1 MSGQKSVNAEN
12 VDLQLSGSQMSIIS
26 SSRRPT
32 VVKQLKNATAI
43 SETDRRSKRSMSAR
57 SNYSLNTNASRSN
70 HSNTDATR
78 RKSVAAGSTCSASQL
93 STERTD
99 LSILSARNKENSR
112 KSRLNHDDFLSIFE
126 SNVQPKIKR
135 PESKSKKNPSV
146 IDSLVR
152 SRQSPRS
159 VHTPNSSDA
168 FKISEMPSISK
179 NSPEHNRLKR
189 ISFSSD
195 ESIPELKM
203 ENFLSQSLCKPHSSY
218 ASKNRLPDNQPRSSP
233 YLSEDGELLNSQCPS
248 LGKFTHKSHSLNSIA
263 NNMTSQAMSPQAKA
277 SLSSIENSYRN
288 IKPKTPVN
296 QVRKESN
303 QMELQSLVL
312 ADSSPIAA
320 AAAPQAKTNSKE
332 NSSQQIQI
340 NAANKIQRWYR
351 RHYVRKKAGEAAMKR
366 LLNQKRH
373 EKIELQQ
380 RALEQ
385 EQQEKQEMEQ
395 KQIEKKLLK
404 EIKAKEVRLE
414 AVKDMQRKRAEKGN
428 VKKTEMEVA
437 KYSAISPVSIK
448 SSSKITTSVK
458 PSNLYSCNTG
468 ARNKQPAANTPMTN
482 GTCTPK
488 IVRHGNAESQKS
500 SPSDKQKTAKLSS
513 GCENVSPK
521 ERPSA
526 TGMLESGNPFN
537 HLTELQMT
545 AACDNQL
552 EELFKETSKLVS
564 AANSAIV
571 QVTKSSGH
579 LPFCAEPPS
588 NDHSPDHSI
597 VTGSVIASR
606 NGLPSKAAT
615 KSTLSDLLETLKKLE
630 EDEKLGTGKM
640 NVNKNSREIPNT
652 SVNGIGAAPAPPTP
666 GIPTVAAAAAAV
678 QDPNGSP
685 QSPYLT
691 AERLE
696 QLNQDQNAVSTA
708 SGGAG
713 FLSNDKLQ
721 SIISFLDEVQTADRF
736 THIDSEINRV
746 SSEMETAIDTSRF
759 PPPPPLPPI
768 HVEDQVKLENASATA
783 SEITSHVLSQKLE
796 LDEKKHSVAVLQKA
810 LSQQRELTVRH
821 AKEADKEMKHRLTLQ
836 KNEYEETIKRHLSFI
851 DQLIDDKKVLNEKC
865 EQLVK
870 EVKILDKKYQDRLR
884 MQDESHNIEIKKLKE
899 MNSAAEKLR
908 REKWIEDKTKKI
920 KEMTVKG
927 LEPEIQRL
935 IAKHKS
941 ELRKFKQ
948 IHEAE
953 LLEADERAAQRYV
966 KMTEDLRSQ
975 LAKEKEE
982 ACMHERE
989 LAKQRYEKQIQQE
1002 EEAFQNERRRLYSEI
1017 EAEKKR
1023 LASQSLREH
1032 NEVDRLQQQ
1041 LQNAHQ
1047 QLLQTTKEEFD
1058 KSLADHEKRH
1068 KIEIQEIREKLALEK
1083 AAWEE
1088 NFMKK
1093 QETTLLG
1100 KERELKEKVR
1110 RDRDKEIELVISRF
1124 EEDATN
1130 AREECERT
1138 AQNRIKRIREKYES
1152 EVRELERS
1160 ERQAVERYN
1169 EIKAQLT
1176 ETEGVNEQLKV
1187 KQKQKTYE
1195 IDDLKKMLEKF
1206 HQERDHI
1213 SDVIRQEFVE
1223 KIVSTDEENKRLKNE
1238 ISEGKAR
1245 HRIDLERAKAEIE
1258 MVKKQK
1264 EDELEELHKR
1274 VKQAI
1279 VKKEEIVSQL
1289 KVEYQAAVKRADH
1302 LEGLL
1307 EQQRKQLLG
1316 K

>member
-1 MSGQKSVNAEN
+1 
-12 VDLQLSGSQMSIIS
+12 MSIIS

-43 SETDRRSKRSMSAR
+43 SETDRRSKRSTSAR
-57 SNYSLNTNASRSN
+57 SNYSLNTNAPRSN

-93 STERTD
+93 STERSD
-99 LSILSARNKENSR
+99 MSILSARNKENSR

-135 PESKSKKNPSV
+135 PESKSKKNPSI

-159 VHTPNSSDA
+159 VHATNSSDA
-168 FKISEMPSISK
+168 FKISEMPSVSK

-189 ISFSSD
+189 ISLSSD

-248 LGKFTHKSHSLNSIA
+248 LGKFTQKSHSLNSIA

-312 ADSSPIAA
+312 ADSSPITA

-366 LLNQKRH
+366 LLNQKRQ

-380 RALEQ
+380 RELEQ

-395 KQIEKKLLK
+395 KQMEKKLLK

-414 AVKDMQRKRAEKGN
+414 AVKDMQRKRTEKGN

-437 KYSAISPVSIK
+437 KYSAISPVSTK
-448 SSSKITTSVK
+448 TSSKITTSVK

-482 GTCTPK
+482 GTCTPR

-500 SPSDKQKTAKLSS
+500 SPSDKQRTAKLSS

-526 TGMLESGNPFN
+526 AGMLESGNTFN

-545 AACDNQL
+545 EACDNQL

-597 VTGSVIASR
+597 VTGSVIASK

-666 GIPTVAAAAAAV
+666 GIPTVAAAAAA
-678 QDPNGSP
+678 QDTNGNP

-696 QLNQDQNAVSTA
+696 QLNQDQNA
-708 SGGAG
+708 
-713 FLSNDKLQ
+713 
-721 SIISFLDEVQTADRF
+721 
-736 THIDSEINRV
+736 EINHV
-746 SSEMETAIDTSRF
+746 SSEMETTIDASRF
-759 PPPPPLPPI
+759 PPPPPLPPL

-870 EVKILDKKYQDRLR
+870 EVKILDKKYQDRLK
-884 MQDESHNIEIKKLKE
+884 MQEESHNIEIKKLKE

-966 KMTEDLRSQ
+966 KMTEELRSQ
-975 LAKEKEE
+975 LAKEKEA

-1002 EEAFQNERRRLYSEI
+1002 EEAFQNERRRLYAEI

-1093 QETTLLG
+1093 QETTLLA

-1110 RDRDKEIELVISRF
+1110 RDRDKEIELVINRF

-1176 ETEGVNEQLKV
+1176 EAEGVNEQLKV

-1245 HRIDLERAKAEIE
+1245 HRIDLERTKAEIE